1 MAEQLAATEQRW
13 TTAVSEITPDT
24 VYIRGYPLDRLIGLP
39 FTATTFLLI
48 AGRLPTPAETRVLD
62 AVLTGVLDYG
72 LEKSGT
78 AAARYTVSCNP
89 NMQAGLAV
97 AMLSAGEYG
106 LATENSARF
115 ITDTYAAFVAG
126 GHTDVDAYAAEVV
139 AGARARKERIPGF
152 GHPVFRFTDPRAA
165 ILRQIAVD
173 AGLWGPPAVLYE
185 AVHRAFVRQPGREHF
200 PINDVA
206 MMAAITVALGF
217 TPQES
222 TALAIIG
229 TLPGVVAHISEEF
242 RAGQPGRGI
251 PRAEVRYDVPQ
262 RQFDADL
269 AAAGWPSGTPGT
281 PDTPGAAGTPSG
293 SG

>member
-1 MAEQLAATEQRW
+1 MAQQPAAAETQW
-13 TTAVSEITPDT
+13 TTAVSEITPET
-24 VYIRGYPLDRLIGLP
+24 VYVRGYPLENLIGLP

-106 LATENSARF
+106 LATEHSARF
-115 ITDTYAAFVAG
+115 IADTYAAFVAG
-126 GHTDVDAYAAEVV
+126 GHTDMDAFAADVV

-152 GHPVFRFTDPRAA
+152 GHPVFRYTDPRAG

-173 AGLWGPPAVLYE
+173 AGLWGPAAELYE
-185 AVHRAFVRQPGREHF
+185 AVHRAFVQQPGREHF

-206 MMAAITVALGF
+206 MMAAITVAMGF

-222 TALAIIG
+222 TALAVIG
-229 TLPGVVAHISEEF
+229 TLPGVVAHISEEL
-242 RAGQPGRGI
+242 RAGRAGRGI
-251 PRAEVRYDVPQ
+251 PAADATYDVP
-262 RQFDADL
+262 RRDL
-269 AAAGWPSGTPGT
+269 DDDLTAAGWPSGARPR
-281 PDTPGAAGTPSG
+281 SG
-293 SG
+293 